1 MKRSESQQ
9 DLDDVVLNEE
19 ELDAMNRL
27 RVESEE

>member
-9 DLDDVVLNEE
+9 DLDEVILDEE

-27 RVESEE
+27 RTESEE

>member
-9 DLDDVVLNEE
+9 DLDDIELGEE